1 MSYKTHRPANLVILS
16 IYTVNFN
23 TPANFVL
30 AVLRKAIR
38 NHSENCKTE
47 RKLEYFSE
55 IIILTIY
62 RRNILRVLFP
72 QPGAPRTKY
81 IISSSK
87 TKFTP
92 SIIVFPSVL

>member
-38 NHSENCKTE
+38 NHFENYEE

-55 IIILTIY
+55 III
-62 RRNILRVLFP
+62 P
-72 QPGAPRTKY
+72 TK
-81 IISSSK
+81 
-87 TKFTP
+87 
-92 SIIVFPSVL
+92 

>member
-38 NHSENCKTE
+38 NHFEHYDMTE

-55 IIILTIY
+55 III
-62 RRNILRVLFP
+62 P
-72 QPGAPRTKY
+72 TK
-81 IISSSK
+81 
-87 TKFTP
+87 
-92 SIIVFPSVL
+92 